1 MILFYKEYA
10 DSPEKFQLLKDV
22 SKLPPCVLL
31 PQVLPS
37 GLDEERRRYLQR
49 EIREYCQSG
58 TEDFVAPVVT

>member
-10 DSPEKFQLLKDV
+10 DSPET
-22 SKLPPCVLL
+22 
-31 PQVLPS
+31 S

-49 EIREYCQSG
+49 EIREYCQPG